1 MTEGAPDHILT
12 IERLN
17 KRFGGLRAVDNAS
30 LAVERGTLTALIGP
44 NGAGKTT
51 LFNLVT
57 GFDRPDRGRVVF
69 DGHVITARSAP
80 AIAQLGL
87 VRTFQ
92 LARDLARLTVIE
104 NMLLAA
110 KGQRGERLLQA
121 ALPTGGWKRQEAE
134 HLERAEEL
142 LEAFRLSHL
151 RDEYAGNLSGGQ
163 RKLLDLARVMMLEPA
178 MVLLDEPMAGVNPT
192 LREQLLERI
201 SELRDQGITFL
212 LVEHDMEVVMRV
224 SEHVIVMAQG
234 TVIASGTPDEVRS
247 DQGVIDAYLGTR
259 ATQENS
265 P

>member
-1 MTEGAPDHILT
+1 MTTSVEPILT
-12 IERLN
+12 IDRLN
-17 KRFGGLRAVDNAS
+17 KRFGGLRAVDNAT
-30 LAVERGTLTALIGP
+30 LQVEPGTLTALIGP

-69 DGHVITARSAP
+69 NGHVITARSAP

-92 LARDLARLTVIE
+92 LARDLARLTVTE

-110 KGQRGERLLQA
+110 KAQRGEKLLQA
-121 ALPTGGWKRQEAE
+121 ALPTARWRRQETE
-134 HLERAEEL
+134 HLARANEL
-142 LEAFRLSHL
+142 LDAFRLSHL

-224 SEHVIVMAQG
+224 SERVIVMAQG
-234 TVIASGTPDEVRS
+234 TVIASGTPDEVRA
-247 DQGVIDAYLGTR
+247 DQDVIDAYLGTR
-259 ATQENS
+259 ASHEGST
-265 P
+265 

>member
-1 MTEGAPDHILT
+1 MSTTAPDHILT
-12 IERLN
+12 IDRLN
-17 KRFGGLRAVDNAS
+17 KRFGGLRAVDNAT
-30 LAVERGTLTALIGP
+30 LEVERGTLTALIGP

-69 DGHVITARSAP
+69 NHHVITARSAP
-80 AIAQLGL
+80 AIARLGL

-92 LARDLARLTVIE
+92 LARDLARLTVLE
-104 NMLLAA
+104 NVLLAA
-110 KGQRGERLLQA
+110 KRQRGERLLYA
-121 ALPTGGWKRQEAE
+121 ALPTAPWRRQEAD
-134 HLERAEEL
+134 HLARSEEL
-142 LEAFRLSHL
+142 LETFKLSHL

-201 SELRDQGITFL
+201 AELRDQGITFL

-224 SEHVIVMAQG
+224 SERVIVMAQG
-234 TVIASGTPDEVRS
+234 KVIASGTPDEVRA

-259 ATQENS
+259 ATQKGS
-265 P
+265 A